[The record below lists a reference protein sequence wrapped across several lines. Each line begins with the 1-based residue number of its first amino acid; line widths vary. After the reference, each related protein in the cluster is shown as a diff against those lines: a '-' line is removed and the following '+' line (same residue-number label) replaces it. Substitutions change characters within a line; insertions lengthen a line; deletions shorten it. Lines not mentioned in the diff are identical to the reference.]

1 MQNIYT
7 LASSSSS
14 TTYGNVMAFIKD
26 YIVHL
31 FPIGQFKDVNLT
43 SEIAY
48 VNVKRRLGA
57 NTLKEMSKLERPFMV
72 ITPQIQI
79 PSGDQYL
86 YDIPLTKNYDNI
98 EYAIQSNT
106 LFPLIVNKADGHY
119 LTYKLNRDQIQFD
132 IAITVD
138 TRIQQI
144 DLYKYMVNTLTWE
157 RPYSVIGSLEAM
169 IPREVIKHYNLL
181 ENIDIDDSKSNQIP
195 IALQNMNK
203 RSSYPITYKIR
214 NGTSLDEFFMYYR
227 AEMIVTLS
235 DLSMDEISRKN
246 FADDFCQVRFN
257 CSVEFNLPGFFAII
271 GGGPKPRE
279 LEVDLRVKEA
289 DGYHD
294 LIPLF
299 TINNFFSRYP
309 SEKNGFIYYA
319 NSRFK
324 TDCDNNQGID
334 HLDISVL
341 FDDAK
346 LDVISRYD
354 ANFIPIET
362 LVDII
367 ILKDQDELPNNLWYI
382 DWAKR
387 ELTIEQADNDATY
400 RIIIYINYQLFNEE
414 ESVEIENLQRDKSK
428 I

>member
-7 LASSSSS
+7 IASSSSS
-14 TTYGNVMAFIKD
+14 TTYGNVMAFVKD
-26 YIVHL
+26 YLIHL

-48 VNVKRRLGA
+48 VNVKRRLGS

-98 EYAIQSNT
+98 EYAVASNT
-106 LFPLIVNKADGHY
+106 LFPLIVNKGDGHY
-119 LTYKLNRDQIQFD
+119 LTYKLNRDQIQFEV
-132 IAITVD
+132 AITLD
-138 TRIQQI
+138 TKIQQI
-144 DLYKYMVNTLTWE
+144 DLYKYMVNSFTWE
-157 RPYSVIGSLEAM
+157 RPYTVVGSLEAM
-169 IPREVIKHYNLL
+169 IPREIIKHYNLI
-181 ENIDIDDSKSNQIP
+181 ENINIDDDKSNQIP

-214 NGTSLDEFFMYYR
+214 NGTALDEFFMYYT
-227 AEMIVTLS
+227 AELLLTFT

-246 FADDFCQVRFN
+246 FADDFCQIRFN
-257 CSVEFNLPGFFAII
+257 CTVEFNLPGFFAII
-271 GGGPKPRE
+271 GGGPKPRQ
-279 LEVDLRVKEA
+279 LEVDMRVKEN

-299 TINNFFSRYP
+299 TINNFYAKYP
-309 SEKNGFIYYA
+309 SERNGFVYYA
-319 NSRFK
+319 TSRFK
-324 TDCDNNQGID
+324 TDCQNNRNID
-334 HLDISVL
+334 YLDISVL
-341 FDDAK
+341 FDDSK

-362 LVDII
+362 LLDII
-367 ILKDQDELPNNLWYI
+367 LLKDGEELSEETWFI

-387 ELTIEQADNDATY
+387 ELRIEEADNDATY
-400 RIIIYINYQLFNEE
+400 CIIIYINYQLFNEE
-414 ESVEIENLQRDKSK
+414 ETVELEKAQRDRAK

>member
-1 MQNIYT
+1 
-7 LASSSSS
+7 
-14 TTYGNVMAFIKD
+14 MAFIKD